1 MRVIDLALKDLS
13 QLLKD
18 WKTTLFMVVMP
29 IVFTMFF
36 GFVFSS
42 DGGTEDLRLPVGFAS
57 YDASGTLGGNLHNL
71 VGLSK
76 IIRPVVL
83 EEDDVAQAGELVR
96 DGKLAAAMIVPDG
109 FSAGILAG
117 EHPELTVI
125 IDQNTQAGHMVN
137 TAISAVLSRLL
148 AAVQTAQLSAQTFEQ
163 TGGDLGSEA
172 TRQTY
177 LDEALALAS
186 DGWRQPALTVTVEQV
201 VEATEDE
208 NPAALNAFTQSSPGM
223 IVMFAVFGLM
233 GSATVLVLERQNG
246 ALKRMLTT
254 PISKAEVIGGHLLG
268 MFIVVF
274 VQQSLLIVVG
284 QLAFGV
290 DYMREPLAILLVV
303 ATLSFWAASL
313 GMLIGAI
320 ATTEEH
326 VIAWSLLAMF
336 IFAAMGGAWFPLD
349 FVGPTFAAI
358 GRVMPTAWAMEGFQ
372 NIVLRGLGLN
382 SVMLPVGILLAF
394 GIAFFGLAV
403 WRFRF
408 E

>member
-71 VGLSK
+71 VGLSE

-83 EEDDVAQAGELVR
+83 KEDDVAQAGELVR
-96 DGKLAAAMIVPDG
+96 DGELAAAMIVPDG

-186 DGWRQPALTVTVEQV
+186 DGWRQPALTVTVEQI

-208 NPAALNAFTQSSPGM
+208 NPAASNAFTQSSPGM

>member
-57 YDASGTLGGNLHNL
+57 YDTSGTLGGNLHNL
-71 VGLSK
+71 MGLSE

-83 EEDDVAQAGELVR
+83 KEDDVAQAGELVR
-96 DGKLAAAMIVPDG
+96 DGELAAAMIVPDG

-208 NPAALNAFTQSSPGM
+208 NPAASNAFTQSSPGM

>member
-1 MRVIDLALKDLS
+1 
-13 QLLKD
+13 
-18 WKTTLFMVVMP
+18 
-29 IVFTMFF
+29 
-36 GFVFSS
+36 
-42 DGGTEDLRLPVGFAS
+42 
-57 YDASGTLGGNLHNL
+57 
-71 VGLSK
+71 
-76 IIRPVVL
+76 
-83 EEDDVAQAGELVR
+83 
-96 DGKLAAAMIVPDG
+96 MIVPDG

-186 DGWRQPALTVTVEQV
+186 DGWRQPALTVTVEQI

-208 NPAALNAFTQSSPGM
+208 NPAASNAFTQSSPGM

-268 MFIVVF
+268 MFVVVF

-303 ATLSFWAASL
+303 AMLSFWAASL